1 MDHLVPRAGSS
12 TVTAATYILETVNM
26 SKSIVTL
33 RTLILAGAVA
43 AIGNLTVA
51 HAGQCPA
58 DKVGAG
64 IQEPPAEGTK
74 PVGVTDDVLASTD
87 LSKEPANIAGRL
99 FRIRRLVVQP
109 GGVVPWHD
117 HANRPALIYIV
128 DGAITE
134 YSSACS
140 VPIEHKAGEVAA
152 ETHVTKHWWKNN
164 TDKPTT
170 LISDDLFPTEMGM
183 DKHTM

>member
-1 MDHLVPRAGSS
+1 
-12 TVTAATYILETVNM
+12 M
-26 SKSIVTL
+26 SKFIANLKKLV
-33 RTLILAGAVA
+33 LAGVIASA
-43 AIGNLTVA
+43 GGLTVA
-51 HAGQCPA
+51 DAGQCPA
-58 DKVGAG
+58 DKVGSG
-64 IQEPPAEGTK
+64 IKEPPAEGTK
-74 PVGVTDDVLASTD
+74 AVGVTDDVLASTD
-87 LSKEPANIAGRL
+87 LSKEPANIPGRL

-128 DGAITE
+128 EGSITE
-134 YSSACS
+134 YSSNCA

-164 TDKPTT
+164 TDKPTV
-170 LISDDLFPTEMGM
+170 LISDDLFPTEMNM